1 MSSNNMLIDVEK
13 SILKKLFETHL
24 ATKHELKKMLSK
36 DHKNFDVDI
45 VTKSLLEKN
54 LLKAINPVG
63 STCYIITQKGTRI
76 LREID
81 NM

>member
-1 MSSNNMLIDVEK
+1 MLNDVEK
-13 SILKKLFETHL
+13 TVLKKLSETHL
-24 ATKHELKKMLSK
+24 ATKHELKKMLSE
-36 DHKNFDVDI
+36 DHTNFDVDL
-45 VTKSLLEKN
+45 VTKSLLAKN

>member
-1 MSSNNMLIDVEK
+1 MISDIEK
-13 SILKKLFETHL
+13 TVLKKLSETHL
-24 ATKHELKKMLSK
+24 ATKHELRKMLSK

-45 VTKSLLEKN
+45 VTKGLLEKN

-63 STCYIITQKGTRI
+63 STCYIITQKGTRL

-81 NM
+81 N